1 MPNTSIMGNRMTT
14 VKTVS
19 GVDIVLGLWL
29 IISPFILGYGNAAT
43 PMWNSVIVGVGV
55 AILSGVRTTNDGVRQ
70 SWLSWVNVIL
80 GAWLLFSPFI
90 LGFADNVAA
99 LWNNIIL
106 GATIAV
112 LAAWGA
118 LISTSRNNN
127 IDR

>member
-127 IDR
+127 KDS

>member
-1 MPNTSIMGNRMTT
+1 MGNRMTT